1 MPGATFGV
9 DLVFMDCNM
18 PVLDGYEAAEFIRK
32 NEQLCNLE
40 PPVPIIALTA
50 YAMPGDQD
58 KCISHGMTD
67 YLTKPMTKEALT
79 KMITKH
85 SPRHSPKDSPLPAE
99 HGGGAAREHE
109 AGAEAAEAPPRC
121 SNPPTRNVSD
131 PASLDG
137 ASASVESEP

>member
-1 MPGATFGV
+1 MPLAHLFRTFEQATAKGGE
-9 DLVFMDCNM
+9 
-18 PVLDGYEAAEFIRK
+18 PSAATLMSF
-32 NEQLCNLE
+32 
-40 PPVPIIALTA
+40 PIIALTA

-109 AGAEAAEAPPRC
+109 ASAEAAEAPPRC

>member
-1 MPGATFGV
+1 
-9 DLVFMDCNM
+9 M

-85 SPRHSPKDSPLPAE
+85 SPRHSPKDSPLPPE
-99 HGGGAAREHE
+99 HGGAAARVHE
-109 AGAEAAEAPPRC
+109 AGSDAAEAPR
-121 SNPPTRNVSD
+121 STNPPTRNVSD

>member
-1 MPGATFGV
+1 
-9 DLVFMDCNM
+9 M

-85 SPRHSPKDSPLPAE
+85 SPRHSPKDSPLPPE
-99 HGGGAAREHE
+99 HGGGAARVHE
-109 AGAEAAEAPPRC
+109 PGAEAAEAPPRS

-137 ASASVESEP
+137 ASASVESEPEP